1 MGGNNGAYSNQ
12 PLALTVRCDV
22 EARALLA
29 DVSLQGAA
37 PHGIEMLAVLSLVD
51 HEITALELD
60 RLERVLQVAVRT
72 GRDWELRRGGGAV
85 GR

>member
-1 MGGNNGAYSNQ
+1 MGGNNGVYSNQ

-22 EARALLA
+22 KVRTRLV

-37 PHGIEMLAVLSLVD
+37 PHGIKMLAVLSLVD

-72 GRDWELRRGGGAV
+72 GRD
-85 GR
+85 